1 MEDLKLQLTMKGPIS
16 LVSSF
21 KEGKAIFSPIHLQCL
36 LLEILSNHSQCCNY
50 KTKLPGASL
59 CLKSAPRNGPKAL
72 AIANGEVSYHHF
84 VLRFD
89 YKDWQVSK
97 LYFEL
102 M

>member
-1 MEDLKLQLTMKGPIS
+1 MEDLKLQLTIKGPIS

-21 KEGKAIFSPIHLQCL
+21 KEGKAIFL
-36 LLEILSNHSQCCNY
+36 LFICNVCY
-50 KTKLPGASL
+50 RNFFLIIFSVAIIKLPGAFF

-89 YKDWQVSK
+89 YKDWQVSNAK
-97 LYFEL
+97 L
-102 M
+102 